1 VGGVTT
7 HINMMEKKMKKDRLF
22 WYFVF
27 SFPVFVS
34 IALTVVVLVIFLS
47 PKKVETNDQKLFEF
61 GNPEFKQNYT
71 SHRVWGKYESSEK
84 GTRRTNS
91 SLSVCCNSQVYCSSE
106 FLKKIDGLNMY
117 KLHISGNFNNISKT
131 MNCLRDIDS
140 TF

>member
-1 VGGVTT
+1 
-7 HINMMEKKMKKDRLF
+7 MEKKMKKDRFF

-27 SFPVFVS
+27 SFPIFVS
-34 IALTVVVLVIFLS
+34 IALTVLVLVIFLS
-47 PKKVETNDQKLFEF
+47 PKKTEPNDQKLFEF
-61 GNPEFKQNYT
+61 GNPEFKQNYA
-71 SHRVWGKYESSEK
+71 SHREWGKYESNAEGIK
-84 GTRRTNS
+84 KTNS
-91 SLSVCCNSQVYCSSE
+91 SLSVCCNLQVYCSSE

>member
-34 IALTVVVLVIFLS
+34 IALTVLVLVIFSS
-47 PKKVETNDQKLFEF
+47 PKKTEPNDQKLFEF

-106 FLKKIDGLNMY
+106 FLKKD
-117 KLHISGNFNNISKT
+117 
-131 MNCLRDIDS
+131 
-140 TF
+140 

>member
-1 VGGVTT
+1 
-7 HINMMEKKMKKDRLF
+7 MKKDRFF

-27 SFPVFVS
+27 SFPIFVS
-34 IALTVVVLVIFLS
+34 IALTVLVLVIFLS
-47 PKKVETNDQKLFEF
+47 PKKTEPNDQKLFEF
-61 GNPEFKQNYT
+61 GNPEFKQNYA
-71 SHRVWGKYESSEK
+71 SHREWGKYESNAEGIK
-84 GTRRTNS
+84 KTNS
-91 SLSVCCNSQVYCSSE
+91 SLSVCCNLQVYCSSE